1 MNTIT
6 NPETIKRAQ
15 ELVDAM
21 KTGQQLIQQL
31 TGPEQQTQQ
40 PIQQPVWYNHFTCT
54 YGEIIV
60 PQNIVLPEMTINA
73 IRVLLDAYAH
83 ILNCRLELYLNGYT
97 DENNMRFL
105 SSQFGIVFIIDN
117 GKISIIRN

>member
-1 MNTIT
+1 MNAFT

-21 KTGQQLIQQL
+21 KTGQQLIHQIAEH
-31 TGPEQQTQQ
+31 EQQTQQ
-40 PIQQPVWYNHFTCT
+40 PMQQPVWYNHFTCT

-60 PQNIVLPEMTINA
+60 PQNIVLPEMTINS